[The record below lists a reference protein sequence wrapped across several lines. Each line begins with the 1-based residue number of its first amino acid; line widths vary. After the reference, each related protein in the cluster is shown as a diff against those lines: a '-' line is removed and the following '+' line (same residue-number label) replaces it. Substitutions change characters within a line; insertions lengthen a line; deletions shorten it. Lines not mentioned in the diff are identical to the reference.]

1 MGRIAEAMK
10 RAEAQRRVVRR
21 IASLDTPTTTGTAV
35 QQPVIAA
42 AAPTRRTEA
51 PAVGVTTPRIAGL
64 APASSGFS
72 SWHPG
77 VLAKH
82 DPSGQVAEQF
92 RSLRTRLMADNPG
105 GEHRVLAISAAIA
118 REGAT
123 LATANLAVAFAEIRH
138 LSVIVIDA
146 NLRKFAGDGLALST
160 IFGPLSAATGG
171 QRLRPR
177 IRSTRAAAGPAP
189 TATTPTQ
196 PSSPFGLVDVLAGR
210 CALADAIYP
219 TAIPNLSI
227 LPAGRLDRESPGLL
241 SSPALRQVLNEIRDS
256 FAVTLVDTPPV
267 QSASDVAMVGPLCH
281 GLLMVVRLQRAA
293 AGIVLESVRWLQA
306 HHVHV
311 LGCVAVGAI
320 RRGRRL
326 SCPPDAA

>member
-21 IASLDTPTTTGTAV
+21 IAPLDAPPSSAAV
-35 QQPVIAA
+35 IREPAIPA
-42 AAPTRRTEA
+42 AAPARRAES
-51 PAVGVTTPRIAGL
+51 PNVGVAAGRVAET
-64 APASSGFS
+64 APGCSGFS

-105 GEHRVLAISAAIA
+105 GEHRVLAISAAIP

-138 LSVIVIDA
+138 LGVIAIDA
-146 NLRKFAGDGLALST
+146 NLRTFAGGGLALST
-160 IFGPLSAATGG
+160 VFGPLSAPAGG
-171 QRLRPR
+171 HRLRPR
-177 IRSTRAAAGPAP
+177 IRTTRAATGLKPSA
-189 TATTPTQ
+189 ATSRQ

-219 TAIPNLSI
+219 TALPNLSI

-256 FAVTLVDTPPV
+256 FAVALVDTPPV

-311 LGCVAVGAI
+311 LGCVAVGAT

-326 SCPPDAA
+326 SYPPDAV